1 MRVIRVLVGV
11 VLLSVAAPALLAG
24 AVAWY
29 AMQHRDPS
37 GEFRAPVETVA
48 GSGYAVVV
56 PDLDALLRRDVPFA
70 RAGRTTMRITASAPA
85 AASAGGSGDVATATP
100 LFVGLAAPGDVAAL
114 LAGSAYAEL
123 SGVSLGRGPLDAR
136 MTAVPGVRDV
146 ALGHPDEKQM
156 WERSGIGQLTF
167 DPSDWR
173 GKAVALVVL
182 APDGTRL
189 DRVSLA
195 AAVRFG
201 WLDSTTWGLL
211 ILGPV
216 LLLLG
221 FVTLAWPARQVVYV
235 VAEHT
240 GGSRA
245 DTAVEAAADD
255 RGGAAGGAGIPQ
267 VPSRHVVA
275 GPAYAGPTMLTWM
288 DAPTMEVPVMGPR
301 AGVYLST
308 FATSTADADDH
319 AGGDHAEDDV
329 IEKVKGGTLEDG
341 LVAEW
346 MTADAPPRP
355 GLGTPEDWMRP
366 AGDAAA
372 GTAAETT
379 SRADGEPETAGEKAA
394 EQPAEEPDAP
404 WPPAEEERRTPPA
417 LDVPTQEMYVLDD
430 LPYVPLQFTGGERAP
445 RLTQDRSRER
455 LQHAGGPAAVD
466 GPTLTGGTV

>member
-1 MRVIRVLVGV
+1 MRVFRVLVGM

-29 AMQHRDPS
+29 GMQHRDPS
-37 GEFRAPVETVA
+37 GEFRARIETVA

-70 RAGRTTMRITASAPA
+70 RAGRTTMRITARALPA
-85 AASAGGSGDVATATP
+85 AGARGAADVAATTP
-100 LFVGLAAPGDVAAL
+100 LFVGLAAPGDAAAL

-136 MTAVPGVRDV
+136 TTAVPGVRDQI
-146 ALGHPDEKQM
+146 LGHPEEKPM
-156 WERSGIGQLTF
+156 WERSGVGELTF

-182 APDGTRL
+182 APDGARL
-189 DRVSLA
+189 DGVALA

-235 VAEHT
+235 VADH
-240 GGSRA
+240 RA
-245 DTAVEAAADD
+245 DHRTADRADGTAERAQDPEAI
-255 RGGAAGGAGIPQ
+255 RQ

-275 GPAYAGPTMLTWM
+275 GPAYAGPTMVTWM
-288 DAPTMEVPVMGPR
+288 DAPTMEVPVMARRPGLY
-301 AGVYLST
+301 VST
-308 FATSTADADDH
+308 FAATTTDVEDYAASEDH
-319 AGGDHAEDDV
+319 AGPGDHAENDV
-329 IEKVKGGTLEDG
+329 IETAKGASLEDG
-341 LVAEW
+341 LSAEW
-346 MTADAPPRP
+346 MTADAPPKP
-355 GLGTPEDWMRP
+355 GLGTPQDWMRP
-366 AGDAAA
+366 QDATARAEPQAATTAPAGSGEDGSGEEAGDA
-372 GTAAETT
+372 EL
-379 SRADGEPETAGEKAA
+379 
-394 EQPAEEPDAP
+394 Q

-417 LDVPTQEMYVLDD
+417 VDVPTQEMHVLDD
-430 LPYVPLQFTGGERAP
+430 LPYVPLQFAGGERAP
-445 RLTQDRSRER
+445 RLQPDRRQPER
-455 LQHAGGPAAVD
+455 LPQERLHQ
-466 GPTLTGGTV
+466 